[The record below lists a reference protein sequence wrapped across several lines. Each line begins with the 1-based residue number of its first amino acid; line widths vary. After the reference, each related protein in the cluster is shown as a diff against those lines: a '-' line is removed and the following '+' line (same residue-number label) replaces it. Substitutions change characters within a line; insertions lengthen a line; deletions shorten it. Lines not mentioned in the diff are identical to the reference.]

1 MQTYQWT
8 DIPKEK
14 ISDQISR
21 QMFWGEHI
29 MATRWELGPGV
40 FLPTHE
46 HVSEQMTTVEEGSV
60 TIHFSETESVT
71 LKKGDLLLIASSK
84 PHSVEVGRDGCLAV
98 DYFSPIRQDF
108 IEGRASYLTSSESK
122 RSQGSPAEARPGSK
136 EPYQKLQRLLHGVGI
151 KADLETLLE
160 VPIETLARYA
170 YEKQCVTMGQLRDI
184 LNIDKNQ
191 ARDLLRQ
198 WKHGDDHS
206 EASYEKM
213 LRTMVVV
220 PGEPMPR

>member
-1 MQTYQWT
+1 MQAYQWT
-8 DIPKEK
+8 DISKEK

-29 MATRWELGPGV
+29 MATRWELGAGV
-40 FLPTHE
+40 FLPTHD

-60 TIHFSETESVT
+60 TIHFSGAESVT
-71 LKKGDLLLIASSK
+71 LKKGDMLLIGSSK
-84 PHSVEVGRDGCLAV
+84 PHSVEVGPEGCLAV

-108 IEGRASYLTSSESK
+108 IEGRASYLPSSESK
-122 RSQGSPAEARPGSK
+122 GGQGSPAEARPDSK
-136 EPYQKLQRLLHGVGI
+136 EAYQKLQRLLHGAGI

-160 VPIETLARYA
+160 VPVATLARYA
-170 YEKQCVTMGQLRDI
+170 YERGCVTMGQLRDI

-220 PGEPMPR
+220 PGESIRR